1 MKKDRNNGERIRT
14 LAPKITQVQIFYIL
28 LSAILIVGSL
38 LITTEIFNSFDS
50 FESSTEEYEVCKE
63 NLDIIRNTTD
73 TMTTMVEKFHNN
85 IDENYVYRYFEVYDD
100 GLTYENALGN
110 IARYHD
116 NDEVYKLL
124 LEATE
129 ISTGL
134 KNTDCYIMK
143 LLLVA
148 NGKLNSMILPAE
160 VSDAQLFHIDTL
172 REPAKQLEKAKE
184 MLYGD
189 FYQAAK
195 DDIHSYINQAEILV
209 EEQYMSQQVY
219 ATETLGSFI
228 HQQRS
233 LMYGMLAFNVLLFVS
248 MTYFVVLPFRKVL
261 KSFRENKP
269 LTKGGSYE
277 FYILADTYNELY
289 RANMKQQMQLTEK
302 AYLDLHTG
310 LPNKSRCEEVL
321 KNQDLSKGAT
331 CCIMIDL
338 NNLKE
343 VNDKLGHVEGDIL
356 IKQFG
361 KILRKAIREE
371 DFVGRY
377 GGDEFVAILQNVD
390 EAVVKLVVNR
400 IEEETGKYNKR
411 VRMKL
416 EDGQAQISY
425 AYGYAMSNN
434 IVNCSMEVLLN
445 AADNNMYD
453 NKRNYKL
460 KLKEK
465 RNRKPKI
472 LIVDDSQYMREYLME
487 ILKTESFQCAEASDG
502 DEMFRMVEK
511 FHPDIVFL
519 DLIMPIMDGISATS
533 ILQKKYPYIK
543 VIACSSQDNNMTRL
557 QAFEKGAD
565 EFVAKPLD
573 GERVIQAIK
582 KVFYN

>member
-1 MKKDRNNGERIRT
+1 MKKNKGNGNRIRT
-14 LAPKITQVQIFYIL
+14 IAPRITHVNVFYVL
-28 LSAILIVGSL
+28 LSAVLIVGSL
-38 LITTEIFNSFDS
+38 FKTTEIINTFDS
-50 FESSTEEYEVCKE
+50 FDASTEEYSTCME
-63 NLDIIRNTTD
+63 NINIIRNTTD
-73 TMTTMVEKFHNN
+73 VMTNMVEKFYNN
-85 IDENYVYRYFEVYDD
+85 IDESYVYRYFEAFDD
-100 GLTYENALGN
+100 GKTYEDALKN
-110 IARYHD
+110 ISKYHD
-116 NDEVYKLL
+116 NDEVYNLL
-124 LEATE
+124 VEATE
-129 ISTGL
+129 ISIGL

-143 LLLVA
+143 LLVVA
-148 NGKLNSMILPAE
+148 NGKTNSMVLPAD
-160 VSDAQLFHIDTL
+160 VSDAQLFHIDIL
-172 REPAKQLEKAKE
+172 REPDKQLEKANT
-184 MLYGD
+184 MLYGE

-195 DDIHSYINQAEILV
+195 ADIHSYIDQAEALV
-209 EEQYMSQQVY
+209 EEKYMTQQLN
-219 ATETLGSFI
+219 ATDTLGMYI
-228 HQQRS
+228 QQQRM
-233 LMYGMLAFNVLLFVS
+233 LMYGILVFNILLFFS
-248 MTYFVVLPFRKVL
+248 IAYFVVFPFHKVL
-261 KSFRENKP
+261 KAFRENKP
-269 LTKGGSYE
+269 LPKSGSYE

-321 KNQDLSKGAT
+321 RNQDLSKGII

-356 IKQFG
+356 IKKFG
-361 KILRKAIREE
+361 GILRKAIREE

-377 GGDEFVAILQNVD
+377 GGDEFVAVLQNVD

-400 IEEETGKYNKR
+400 IEEEASKYNKR
-411 VRMKL
+411 VRMNL

-445 AADNNMYD
+445 AADANMYD

-460 KLKEK
+460 KQKERK
-465 RNRKPKI
+465 NRKPKI
-472 LIVDDSQYMREYLME
+472 LIVDDSQYMREYLIE

-511 FHPDIVFL
+511 FHPDIVFM

-543 VIACSSQDNNMTRL
+543 VIACSSQDNNATRL
-557 QAFEKGAD
+557 QAFERGAD
-565 EFVAKPLD
+565 DFIAKPFD
-573 GERVIQAIK
+573 GERVIQSIK